1 MHMEPE
7 VTETS
12 KRQGGFAESFGD
24 LEVYKLAFALQQDI
38 FNASRTWP
46 REEAYSLT
54 DQVRRSS
61 RSVGACIAEAWGK
74 RKYEAHFFSKLTD
87 ADSELN
93 ETLHWLRTAY
103 TCQYIPLEVCEPLA
117 ARIKSIA
124 KMLNRMMAS
133 ASSFCLPNPYRP

>member
-1 MHMEPE
+1 MEPE
-7 VTETS
+7 VTES
-12 KRQGGFAESFGD
+12 GKRQGGFAESFGD

-38 FNASRTWP
+38 FKLSRAWP

-54 DQVRRSS
+54 DQIRRSS

-74 RKYEAHFFSKLTD
+74 RRYEAHFFSKLTD
-87 ADSELN
+87 ADAELN
-93 ETLHWLRTAY
+93 ETLHWLRTSY